1 MTSGCN
7 TEVLGQIKQFWS
19 MLDDLSENDPAAY
32 RKLTED
38 LKTGGKQRLQ
48 PVLHSTVCTQILV
61 SLVTRA
67 KQIN

>member
-1 MTSGCN
+1 
-7 TEVLGQIKQFWS
+7 